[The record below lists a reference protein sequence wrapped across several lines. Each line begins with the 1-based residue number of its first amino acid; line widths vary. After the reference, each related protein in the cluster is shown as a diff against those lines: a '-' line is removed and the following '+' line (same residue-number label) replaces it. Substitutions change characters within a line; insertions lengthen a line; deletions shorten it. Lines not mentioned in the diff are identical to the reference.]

1 MKKLAS
7 VAFAAFIATSAP
19 AQTPATDATPR
30 AKGTVLITL
39 GTAGGP
45 LPRRERAQSSN
56 LLVVNGTPYLI
67 DAGDGVTRRIVQAG
81 YDFRQVGKVFITHLH
96 SDHSVGLATLL
107 VSQWEFQRRN
117 PIDIYGGG
125 VGQVVKGAIDYLKTN
140 ARIWLTGG

>member
-7 VAFAAFIATSAP
+7 VAFAALISTSVS
-19 AQTPATDATPR
+19 AQTPATDATPQ

-67 DAGDGVTRRIVQAG
+67 DAGDGATRRIVQAG
-81 YDFRQVGKVFITHLH
+81 HAFHPGGKGFVHHAHHHPTKCP
-96 SDHSVGLATLL
+96 S
-107 VSQWEFQRRN
+107 
-117 PIDIYGGG
+117 
-125 VGQVVKGAIDYLKTN
+125 
-140 ARIWLTGG
+140 

>member
-7 VAFAAFIATSAP
+7 VAFAAFIATSAS

-30 AKGTVLITL
+30 AKGTVRITL

-67 DAGDGVTRRIVQAG
+67 DAGDGATRRIVQAG
-81 YDFRQVGKVFITHLH
+81 HDFRQGGQGVITHAH
-96 SDHSVGLATLL
+96 SRHTNGPAALLDTRWAYPRREPTHS
-107 VSQWEFQRRN
+107 
-117 PIDIYGGG
+117 
-125 VGQVVKGAIDYLKTN
+125 
-140 ARIWLTGG
+140 

>member
-1 MKKLAS
+1 MKKVIS
-7 VAFAAFIATSAP
+7 VAFAAFIATSVP

-45 LPRRERAQSSN
+45 LPRRERAQSAN

-81 YDFRQVGKVFITHLH
+81 YDFKKIDRIFITHPH
-96 SDHSVGLATLL
+96 SDHTNGLATLL
-107 VSQWEFQRRN
+107 ASEWEYQRRD
-117 PIDIYGGG
+117 PIDVY
-125 VGQVVKGAIDYLKTN
+125 
-140 ARIWLTGG
+140 